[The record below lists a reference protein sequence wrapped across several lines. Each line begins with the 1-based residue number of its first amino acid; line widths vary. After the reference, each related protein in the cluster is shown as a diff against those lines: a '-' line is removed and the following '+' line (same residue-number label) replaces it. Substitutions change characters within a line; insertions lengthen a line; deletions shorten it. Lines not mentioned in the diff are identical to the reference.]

1 MEVLFWALIT
11 LAFII
16 AEVITI
22 QLVSIWFAAGAFI
35 TLLCTYFMQPGFV
48 TELVIFIV
56 SSALLLVMTFPLLKN
71 WRHVKHVG
79 TNSELE
85 VGKTAS
91 VIEEVDHDRGTGR
104 VRLNGVDWS
113 AVSADGDDIIPVGTV
128 VTVVRV
134 QGAKLFVTSKT

>member
-1 MEVLFWALIT
+1 MEVLFWALTT

-16 AEVITI
+16 AEIITI
-22 QLVSIWFAAGAFI
+22 QLVSIWFAAGAFV
-35 TLLCTYFMQPGFV
+35 TMLFAYFKSPGFV
-48 TELVIFIV
+48 GELIIFIV
-56 SSALLLVMTFPLLKN
+56 TSALLLIITYPLLKN

-85 VGKTAS
+85 IGRSAS
-91 VIEEVDHDRGTGR
+91 VIEEIDHTKGTGR

-113 AVSADGDDIIPVGTV
+113 AVSADGDDIIPAGAI

>member
-1 MEVLFWALIT
+1 VEVLFWALTT

-16 AEVITI
+16 AEIITI
-22 QLVSIWFAAGAFI
+22 QLVSIWFAAGAFVTMI
-35 TLLCTYFMQPGFV
+35 VAYFYSPGFV
-48 TELVIFIV
+48 GELVIFIV
-56 SSALLLVMTFPLLKN
+56 TSALLLLITYPLLKN

-85 VGKTAS
+85 IGRNAS
-91 VIEEVDHDRGTGR
+91 VIEEVDRNKGTGR
-104 VRLNGVDWS
+104 VKLNGVDWS
-113 AVSADGDDIIPVGTV
+113 AVSADGDTVIPVGTI

>member
-1 MEVLFWALIT
+1 VEVLFWALTT

-16 AEVITI
+16 AEIITI
-22 QLVSIWFAAGAFI
+22 QLVSIWFAAGAFVTMI
-35 TLLCTYFMQPGFV
+35 VAYFYSPGFV
-48 TELVIFIV
+48 GELVIFIV
-56 SSALLLVMTFPLLKN
+56 TSALLLLITYPLLKN

-85 VGKTAS
+85 IGKTAS
-91 VIEEVDHDRGTGR
+91 VIEEVDQLKGTGR

-113 AVSADGDDIIPVGTV
+113 AVSADGDDIIPVGAI

-134 QGAKLFVTSKT
+134 QGAKLFVTTKT

>member
-1 MEVLFWALIT
+1 MEVLFWALTT

-16 AEVITI
+16 AEIITI
-22 QLVSIWFAAGAFI
+22 QLVSIWFAAG
-35 TLLCTYFMQPGFV
+35 GFV
-48 TELVIFIV
+48 GELVIFIV
-56 SSALLLVMTFPLLKN
+56 TSALLLLITYPLLKN

-85 VGKTAS
+85 IGKTAS
-91 VIEEVDHDRGTGR
+91 VIEEVDQLKGTGR

-113 AVSADGDDIIPVGTV
+113 AVSADGDDIIPVGAI

-134 QGAKLFVTSKT
+134 QGAKLFVTTKT

>member
-11 LAFII
+11 LAFVI
-16 AEVITI
+16 AEIITI

-35 TLLCTYFMQPGFV
+35 TMICTYAFQPGFV
-48 TELVIFIV
+48 TELIIFIV
-56 SSALLLVMTFPLLKN
+56 TSAVLLVVTFPLLKN

-91 VIEEVDHDRGTGR
+91 VIEEVDRDKGTGR
-104 VRLNGVDWS
+104 VRLSGVDWS
-113 AVSADGDDIIPVGTV
+113 AVSADGDDIIPVGSI

-134 QGAKLFVTSKT
+134 QGAKLFVTAKT

>member
-1 MEVLFWALIT
+1 MEVLFWALTT

-16 AEVITI
+16 AEIITI
-22 QLVSIWFAAGAFI
+22 QLVSIWFAAGAFVTMI
-35 TLLCTYFMQPGFV
+35 VAYFYSPGFV
-48 TELVIFIV
+48 GELVIFIV
-56 SSALLLVMTFPLLKN
+56 TSALLLLITYPLLKN

-85 VGKTAS
+85 IGKTAS
-91 VIEEVDHDRGTGR
+91 VIEEVDQLKGTGR

-113 AVSADGDDIIPVGTV
+113 AVSADGDDIIPVGAI

-134 QGAKLFVTSKT
+134 QGAKLFVTTKT

>member
-1 MEVLFWALIT
+1 MEVLFWALTT

-16 AEVITI
+16 AEIITI
-22 QLVSIWFAAGAFI
+22 QLVSIWFAAGAFV
-35 TLLCTYFMQPGFV
+35 TMLFAYFKSPGFV
-48 TELVIFIV
+48 GELIIFIV
-56 SSALLLVMTFPLLKN
+56 TSALLLIITYPLLKN

-85 VGKTAS
+85 IGRSAS
-91 VIEEVDHDRGTGR
+91 VIEEIDHVKGTGR

-113 AVSADGDDIIPVGTV
+113 AVSADGDDIIPAGAI

>member
-1 MEVLFWALIT
+1 MEVLFWALTT

-35 TLLCTYFMQPGFV
+35 TMIFAYFKSPGFV
-48 TELVIFIV
+48 GELIIFIV
-56 SSALLLVMTFPLLKN
+56 SSALLLIITYPLLKN

-85 VGKTAS
+85 IGKTAS
-91 VIEEVDHDRGTGR
+91 VIETVDGDKGTGR
-104 VRLNGVDWS
+104 VKLNGVDWS
-113 AVSADGDDIIPVGTV
+113 AVSVDGNDIIPVGTI

>member
-1 MEVLFWALIT
+1 MEVLFWALTT

-16 AEVITI
+16 AEIITI
-22 QLVSIWFAAGAFI
+22 QLVSIWFATGAFV
-35 TLLCTYFMQPGFV
+35 TMLFAYFKSPGFV
-48 TELVIFIV
+48 GELIIFIV
-56 SSALLLVMTFPLLKN
+56 TSALLLIITYPLLKN

-85 VGKTAS
+85 IGRSAS
-91 VIEEVDHDRGTGR
+91 VIEEIDHVKGTGR

-113 AVSADGDDIIPVGTV
+113 AVSADGDDIIPAGAI

>member
-1 MEVLFWALIT
+1 MEVLFWALTT

-16 AEVITI
+16 AEAITI
-22 QLVSIWFAAGAFI
+22 QLVSIWFASGAFI
-35 TLLCTYFMQPGFV
+35 TMICAYFLKPGFIA
-48 TELVIFIV
+48 ELVIFIV
-56 SSALLLVMTFPLLKN
+56 VSALLLVITYPLLKN

-91 VIEEVDHDRGTGR
+91 VIEEIDRDKGTGR
-104 VRLNGVDWS
+104 VRSNGVDWA

-128 VTVVRV
+128 VTIVQV
-134 QGAKLFVTSKT
+134 QGAKLFVTAKT

>member
-1 MEVLFWALIT
+1 VEVLFWALTT

-16 AEVITI
+16 AEIITI
-22 QLVSIWFAAGAFI
+22 QLVSIWFAAGAFV
-35 TLLCTYFMQPGFV
+35 TMLFAYFKSPGFV
-48 TELVIFIV
+48 GELIIFIV
-56 SSALLLVMTFPLLKN
+56 TSALLLIITYPLLKN

-85 VGKTAS
+85 IGRSAS
-91 VIEEVDHDRGTGR
+91 VIEEIDHVKGTGR

-113 AVSADGDDIIPVGTV
+113 AVSADGDDIIPAGAI

>member
-1 MEVLFWALIT
+1 MEVLFWALTT

-16 AEVITI
+16 AELITI
-22 QLVSIWFAAGAFI
+22 QLVSIWFAAGAFVTMI
-35 TLLCTYFMQPGFV
+35 VAYFYSPGFV
-48 TELVIFIV
+48 GELVIFIV
-56 SSALLLVMTFPLLKN
+56 TSALLLLITYPLLKN

-85 VGKTAS
+85 IGKTAS
-91 VIEEVDHDRGTGR
+91 VIEEVDQLKGTGR

-113 AVSADGDDIIPVGTV
+113 AVSADGDDIIPVGAI

-134 QGAKLFVTSKT
+134 QGAKLFVTTKT

>member
-1 MEVLFWALIT
+1 M
-11 LAFII
+11 
-16 AEVITI
+16 
-22 QLVSIWFAAGAFI
+22 
-35 TLLCTYFMQPGFV
+35 
-48 TELVIFIV
+48 ELVIFII
-56 SSALLLVMTFPLLKN
+56 SSTVLLVITFPLLKN

-85 VGKTAS
+85 VGRTAS

>member
-1 MEVLFWALIT
+1 MEVLFWALTT

-16 AEVITI
+16 AEIITI
-22 QLVSIWFAAGAFI
+22 QLVSIWFAAGAFV
-35 TLLCTYFMQPGFV
+35 TMLFAYFKSPGFV
-48 TELVIFIV
+48 GELIIFIV
-56 SSALLLVMTFPLLKN
+56 TSALLLIITYPLLKN

-85 VGKTAS
+85 IGRSAS
-91 VIEEVDHDRGTGR
+91 VIEEIDHSKGTGR

-113 AVSADGDDIIPVGTV
+113 AVSADGDDIIPAGAI

>member
-1 MEVLFWALIT
+1 VEVLFWAIIT
-11 LAFII
+11 LAFIV
-16 AEVITI
+16 AEIITI

-35 TLLCTYFMQPGFV
+35 TMICAYVKDPGIV
-48 TELVIFIV
+48 GELIIFIV
-56 SSALLLVMTFPLLKN
+56 TSSLLLVITYPLLKN

-85 VGKTAS
+85 IGRTAS
-91 VIEEVDHDRGTGR
+91 VIEEVDRNKGTGR
-104 VRLNGVDWS
+104 VKLNGVDWS
-113 AVSADGDDIIPVGTV
+113 AVSADGDTVIPVGTI

>member
-1 MEVLFWALIT
+1 MEVLFWALTT

-16 AEVITI
+16 AEAITI

-35 TLLCTYFMQPGFV
+35 TMICAYVINPGFV
-48 TELVIFIV
+48 GELAIFIIT
-56 SSALLLVMTFPLLKN
+56 SALLLLITYPLLKN

-91 VIEEVDHDRGTGR
+91 VIEEVDHDKGTGR

-113 AVSADGDDIIPVGTV
+113 AVSADGNDIIPAGTV

-134 QGAKLFVTSKT
+134 QGAKLFVTAKT